1 MRQKLTDWLV
11 MILMV
16 EGAIALTLL
25 IIFTVYRMIVPNQ

>member
-1 MRQKLTDWLV
+1 MRQKLTDILV

-25 IIFTVYRMIVPNQ
+25 IVFTLYRMLVPD